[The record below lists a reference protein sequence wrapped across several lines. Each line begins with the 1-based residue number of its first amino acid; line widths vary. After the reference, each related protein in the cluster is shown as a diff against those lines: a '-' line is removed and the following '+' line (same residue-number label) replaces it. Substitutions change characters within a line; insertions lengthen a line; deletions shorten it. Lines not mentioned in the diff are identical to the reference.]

1 MAGNTVRKIAPFID
15 TDIFAAESWLS
26 DMAAKGLFF
35 KEGAFWWNLVFEKGE
50 PAKRRYRLVP
60 AEPMELYTITTGEMS
75 VYESA
80 GWHYAGVY
88 QGCSSRVFYTEDE
101 NAEEIYTDSEG
112 LEFFYKRQR
121 SKVLLSSVLMIALL
135 IFDVYLFCFKGDRP
149 AVLEGINGAGAIYIL
164 AGTVLTAIYAAA
176 SAANIIS
183 LKKKL
188 KSGQISHD
196 VKYSGRLIFGKAVTI
211 ALMVYTLLLILISI
225 R

>member
-121 SKVLLSSVLMIALL
+121 SKVALLPSVLMIALL

-211 ALMVYTLLLILISI
+211 VLMVYTLLLILTI
-225 R
+225 

>member
-80 GWHYAGVY
+80 GIMPEYIRDAAAGYFTQKMKTPKKYIQTARVL
-88 QGCSSRVFYTEDE
+88 SSFTK
-101 NAEEIYTDSEG
+101 DSEARSCC
-112 LEFFYKRQR
+112 RQ
-121 SKVLLSSVLMIALL
+121 
-135 IFDVYLFCFKGDRP
+135 F
-149 AVLEGINGAGAIYIL
+149 
-164 AGTVLTAIYAAA
+164 
-176 SAANIIS
+176 
-183 LKKKL
+183 
-188 KSGQISHD
+188 
-196 VKYSGRLIFGKAVTI
+196 
-211 ALMVYTLLLILISI
+211 
-225 R
+225 

>member
-88 QGCSSRVFYTEDE
+88 QGCSSINSCQYCTSQY
-101 NAEEIYTDSEG
+101 IYRT
-112 LEFFYKRQR
+112 RT
-121 SKVLLSSVLMIALL
+121 
-135 IFDVYLFCFKGDRP
+135 VYSLKHSRP
-149 AVLEGINGAGAIYIL
+149 VTFEAKQIYIK
-164 AGTVLTAIYAAA
+164 YQ
-176 SAANIIS
+176 
-183 LKKKL
+183 
-188 KSGQISHD
+188 KSYHQN
-196 VKYSGRLIFGKAVTI
+196 
-211 ALMVYTLLLILISI
+211 
-225 R
+225 

>member
-1 MAGNTVRKIAPFID
+1 MSGNTVRKIAPFID

-121 SKVLLSSVLMIALL
+121 SKVLPPSVLMIALL

-211 ALMVYTLLLILISI
+211 VLMVYTLLLIMII
-225 R
+225 